1 MLKKLFLW
9 SVSAA
14 LLGGLILLFFLY
26 EPKENTGQQAAD
38 ANASEKN
45 RDSLVSEGEQ
55 TLDLALKGVNLSQ
68 GEGGFE
74 IWRLKAEWANV
85 RKQGEAVIV
94 EQPRLVYFMDE
105 GGKTL
110 HVSSSTGDINQK
122 SQILRFI
129 SNVRIMQEDK
139 VVTGDLLVYNGSRKT
154 MTFPDGGDFISP
166 GITGHAAQ
174 VEWDLNSRL
183 ITATGDVSVLF
194 SQEEPAGSVPTVEP
208 QNPPPVKAPPRNP
221 RATSS
226 FSGQVRGNATT
237 PNNTAPRTVP

>member
-1 MLKKLFLW
+1 MLKKLLLW
-9 SVSAA
+9 TISAA
-14 LLGGLILLFFLY
+14 LLGGLVLLFFFY
-26 EPKENTGQQAAD
+26 EPKENSGLKTAD
-38 ANASEKN
+38 PAPSHKNAESSPDKE
-45 RDSLVSEGEQ
+45 EQ
-55 TLDLALKGVNLSQ
+55 TLDLALKSVNLSQ

-94 EQPRLVYFMDE
+94 EQPRLIYFMDE

-129 SNVRIMQEDK
+129 NNVRIIQEDK

-154 MTFPDGGDFISP
+154 MTFPDGGDFTSP

-174 VEWDLNSRL
+174 VEWDLNSKL
-183 ITATGDVSVLF
+183 ITANGDVSVLF
-194 SQEEPAGSVPTVEP
+194 SQDERPTDNASAPTVEP
-208 QNPPPVKAPPRNP
+208 QTAPPVKVLPRNP
-221 RATSS
+221 RSSSFHGNTTSS
-226 FSGQVRGNATT
+226 QLPLRA
-237 PNNTAPRTVP
+237 VP